1 MFNLNNMDKLIR
13 EFGCTPISQELIDR
27 FEQVSGHRAHP
38 FLRRGFFCAHRDLDE
53 ILNDYE
59 QKKPIYIY
67 TGRGPSAGSFH
78 LGHLIPFLF
87 TKYLQDVFDAHV
99 VIQITDDEKFLFRGT
114 SFEELKTNTE
124 SNIKDIIACGFNP
137 NKTFIFNNLDY
148 IGIMYKNIIQIQDKL
163 TTNQVQH
170 TFGMNGSDSIG
181 KLAFVATQ
189 AAPALSSSFPHLFQE
204 PAQEGNCP
212 SRRIRCLV
220 PQGIDQDPYFRLTR
234 DVCPKLGFPKPSLIH
249 SSFVPSLKG
258 VSTKMSST
266 EPEGAIFLTDT
277 PKEIKKKI
285 MRSVSGGLVS
295 KEDQKRIGSDLTQ
308 DVAYQYLRFFLE
320 DEEELKNIS
329 LNYGDEKSLELF
341 GYDPNEYIGVEKMLT
356 GDLKKIVIKVL
367 SECIN
372 KHQIQREEI
381 TNEIIKKMI
390 YRS

>member
-1 MFNLNNMDKLIR
+1 
-13 EFGCTPISQELIDR
+13 
-27 FEQVSGHRAHP
+27 
-38 FLRRGFFCAHRDLDE
+38 
-53 ILNDYE
+53 
-59 QKKPIYIY
+59 
-67 TGRGPSAGSFH
+67 
-78 LGHLIPFLF
+78 
-87 TKYLQDVFDAHV
+87 
-99 VIQITDDEKFLFRGT
+99 
-114 SFEELKTNTE
+114 
-124 SNIKDIIACGFNP
+124 
-137 NKTFIFNNLDY
+137 
-148 IGIMYKNIIQIQDKL
+148 
-163 TTNQVQH
+163 
-170 TFGMNGSDSIG
+170 
-181 KLAFVATQ
+181 
-189 AAPALSSSFPHLFQE
+189 
-204 PAQEGNCP
+204 
-212 SRRIRCLV
+212 
-220 PQGIDQDPYFRLTR
+220 
-234 DVCPKLGFPKPSLIH
+234 
-249 SSFVPSLKG
+249 
-258 VSTKMSST
+258 MSST

-308 DVAYQYLRFFLE
+308 DVVYQYLRFFLE